1 MVKLKNSPRY
11 IAFNLLREI
20 FSHHKYSN
28 KVLTDFFQN
37 NSDISNRDKT
47 LVFQIVYGTIKNKI
61 LLEYFCKQFINPTK
75 TKLQYQIL
83 LWMSLYQ
90 LYFLDRV
97 PSYAIVNEAV
107 NIVKTVDQKVGG
119 FINGVLKQVIKKYP
133 DQLVFTGIE
142 AREKLLLENSM
153 PAQLFDFFAK
163 QYGVERAEKIA
174 VDSHQTPKISLRVN
188 TLKISVAEFIK
199 KYEQYQLTTSAISPN
214 ALIAKM
220 PVINSEL
227 LAAGLIYLQDE
238 MSMKIVEVLDPQPN
252 EIILDM
258 CSAPGGKTTYLSQLM
273 NNTGR
278 IDAYD
283 INQKRLDTVAINS
296 ERLGCHNIELHC
308 LNASEIISNIQ
319 YDKILC
325 DVPCSGFGVMKR
337 KPEIKYQPWGSE
349 QLTNLVEI
357 QKKLLNKA
365 YQLLKPGGILV
376 YSTCTFNRYENDDQI
391 KEFLHA
397 NPDLIL
403 LEEKQVFGD
412 ENNTDGFYYSKIQ
425 KQMTT

>member
-1 MVKLKNSPRY
+1 MIKNSPRY

-47 LVFQIVYGTIKNKI
+47 LVFQIVYGTIKNKL
-61 LLEYFCKQFINPTK
+61 LLEYFCKQFIIPSK

-107 NIVKTVDQKVGG
+107 NIAKAVDQKVGG

-133 DQLVFTGIE
+133 DQLVLEVTDSH
-142 AREKLLLENSM
+142 EKLLLENSM
-153 PAQLFDFFAK
+153 PPLLFIFFAK

-199 KYEQYQLTTSAISPN
+199 KYAQYQLTASEISPN

-220 PVINSEL
+220 PVINSDML
-227 LAAGLIYLQDE
+227 TMGLIYLQDE

-252 EIILDM
+252 DIILDM

-283 INQKRLDTVAINS
+283 INQNRLAVVEVNS
-296 ERLGCHNIELHC
+296 QRLGCHNIELHC
-308 LNASEIISNIQ
+308 LNASEIISNIE

-337 KPEIKYQPWGSE
+337 KPEIKYQPWGPK
-349 QLTNLVEI
+349 QLANLVEI

-376 YSTCTFNRYENDDQI
+376 YSTCTFNRYENNDQI
-391 KEFLHA
+391 KDFLTA
-397 NPDLIL
+397 NQDLVL

-425 KQMTT
+425 KQITT